1 MTTALTLCLAMV
13 LDYFLS
19 SAWLMRIFVSK
30 WRGLESRLWREWGE
44 EEEYPP
50 PFSSI
55 FKLSFK

>member
-1 MTTALTLCLAMV
+1 
-13 LDYFLS
+13 
-19 SAWLMRIFVSK
+19 MRIFVSK